1 MGSVYKVA
9 SWKEFFTTI
18 LLLLFDLDPTILNL
32 FAESGQTNRITIGK
46 GGSQKS
52 KELINNIYVDTNLSV
67 TSIINIVRQ
76 ILEKYQIDENE
87 LDIYTKTKDYK
98 E

>member
-1 MGSVYKVA
+1 MLMGSVYKVA

-52 KELINNIYVDTNLSV
+52 KELINNIYEFFVKSVYPYVLSLIMWYN
-67 TSIINIVRQ
+67 S
-76 ILEKYQIDENE
+76 L
-87 LDIYTKTKDYK
+87 
-98 E
+98 